1 MQRKEKLYMNF
12 DKLKGKMKEKH
23 ISQEE
28 MAQKIGITQQSFN
41 QKINAKRQFTIEEAI
56 IISIVLSLENPLE
69 YFFNQ
74 KIPYMQ
80 QCMAQKEGEGMTE
93 IEKVK
98 AFAQEI
104 LEQCQDKGF
113 TFSEV
118 KALPGIQ
125 NGLCFFY

>member
-1 MQRKEKLYMNF
+1 MNF

-80 QCMAQKEGEGMTE
+80 QCMA
-93 IEKVK
+93 
-98 AFAQEI
+98 
-104 LEQCQDKGF
+104 
-113 TFSEV
+113 
-118 KALPGIQ
+118 
-125 NGLCFFY
+125 